1 MNEQTQ
7 DQGSVRP
14 PTKRQIAE
22 KAIEEIC
29 ISKGISPHDIGMAL
43 SEATQK
49 NVDLIKAERN
59 MYAAEMDRMNMRVQ
73 YKELMAR
80 ELTATKTID
89 NHQQEIQG
97 IENDIKK
104 TLLGW
109 LNENASPEVK
119 TLLSKIEGEFKLP
132 YDEIKKDVK
141 DSIDLK
147 ATQAI
152 KNFIFGFRNAS
163 KKGKK
168 ELIAE
173 YLK

>member
-1 MNEQTQ
+1 
-7 DQGSVRP
+7 
-14 PTKRQIAE
+14 
-22 KAIEEIC
+22 
-29 ISKGISPHDIGMAL
+29 MAL

-97 IENDIKK
+97 IENNIKK

-109 LNENASPEVK
+109 LSVNASPEVK
-119 TLLSKIEGEFKLP
+119 TLLSTVEKEFKLP
-132 YDEIKKDVK
+132 YNEIKKDVE

-152 KNFIFGFRNAS
+152 KNFIFEFQYANKNS
-163 KKGKK
+163 KRQ
-168 ELIAE
+168 LIAK
-173 YLK
+173 YLE